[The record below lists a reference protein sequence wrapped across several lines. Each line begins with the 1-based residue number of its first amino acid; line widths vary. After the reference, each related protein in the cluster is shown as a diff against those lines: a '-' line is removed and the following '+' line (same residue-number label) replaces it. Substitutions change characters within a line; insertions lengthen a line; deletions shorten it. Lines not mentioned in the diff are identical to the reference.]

1 MEKISS
7 TWIYQVP
14 GQETRQFGLG
24 LALPLTSCVISNT
37 ALYLS
42 NLLLCLW
49 ALLEGSC
56 PSAVPPI
63 PGAETLPLLFPCSFS
78 PPSHGRELPY
88 ISIAHIH
95 ICTHICSLP
104 TYYRAPATLPSKSK
118 LSHLVKA
125 VATASVPL
133 THSNFSLYWIFSITG
148 KKIVSPNF
156 VPLGSKTRQGCFYK
170 LSPVTVLLLSLS
182 PLSYPPPAPLQ
193 SRSLGKP
200 KFLVL
205 PDASAAH
212 PALLHHTLT

>member
-42 NLLLCLW
+42 NLLLRLW
-49 ALLEGSC
+49 ALLQGSC
-56 PSAVPPI
+56 PSVVPPI

-104 TYYRAPATLPSKSK
+104 AYYRAPATLPSKSK
-118 LSHLVKA
+118 PSHLVKA

-133 THSNFSLYWIFSITG
+133 THSNFSLYWVFSITG
-148 KKIVSPNF
+148 KKLFLP
-156 VPLGSKTRQGCFYK
+156 P
-170 LSPVTVLLLSLS
+170 LSPWAAKLVRVVSMSCLQSLS
-182 PLSYPPPAPLQ
+182 SCSLSAHSPIPLQ
-193 SRSLGKP
+193 HRPSPG
-200 KFLVL
+200 
-205 PDASAAH
+205 H
-212 PALLHHTLT
+212 